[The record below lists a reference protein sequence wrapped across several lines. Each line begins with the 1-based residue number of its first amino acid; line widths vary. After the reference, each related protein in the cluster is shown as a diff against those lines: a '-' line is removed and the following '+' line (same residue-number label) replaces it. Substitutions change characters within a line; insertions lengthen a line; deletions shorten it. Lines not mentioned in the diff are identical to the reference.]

1 MVDQRR
7 TRLRNDKPVKN
18 GAVLYWMQ
26 RDQRVDDN
34 WALLYAAE
42 CAQLANVPL
51 YVVFNLVPRFGDTTA
66 RHYDFMFKGLEE
78 VEASLRKLIIPF
90 ILCQGQPE
98 VTIPELVAEYQIGH
112 VVTDFNP
119 LKFTTSWREKVAA
132 ALPVQLTEVDA
143 HNIVPAWVAS
153 SKLEYAAYTLRP
165 KIHRLLPDF
174 LTTFP
179 KLKVAFQVDA
189 TVLAPIDWPGL
200 FNQLVT
206 NRDVSVIT
214 WLIPGARAAHKNLAL
229 FCAERL
235 PDYVTRRNDPNDNY
249 LSQLS
254 PYVHFGHISAQ
265 RIALTVS
272 GSKTARESKD
282 AYLEELIVR
291 RELADN
297 YCFYNPEYDQVA
309 GAHAWAQKTISE
321 HAADTREY
329 LYHIDEFESG
339 STHDDLWNAAQR
351 QMTKEGKM
359 HGFMRMYWAK
369 KILEWTPDAQT
380 AIATALYLNDKYEL
394 DGTDPN
400 GIAGVMW
407 SVCGVHDRAWNERP
421 VFGKIRYM
429 NYAGCKR
436 KFDIKA
442 YIKKYSVTPE
452 DGVLC
457 T

>member
-7 TRLRNDKPVKN
+7 TRLGNDKPAKN

-26 RDQRVDDN
+26 RDQRVEDN
-34 WALLYAAE
+34 WALLYAAQ
-42 CAQLANVPL
+42 CAQQANEPL

-66 RHYDFMFKGLEE
+66 RHYDFMFKGLDE
-78 VEASLRKLIIPF
+78 VEASLRTLAIPF

-98 VTIPELVAEYQIGH
+98 VTIPQLVAEYQIGQ

-119 LKFTTSWREKVAA
+119 LRFTTQWREKVAA
-132 ALPVQLTEVDA
+132 ALPIQFTEVDA
-143 HNIVPAWVAS
+143 HNVIPAWVAS
-153 SKLEYAAYTLRP
+153 PKLEYAAYTLRP
-165 KIHRLLPDF
+165 KIHRLLPEF
-174 LTTFP
+174 LTKFP
-179 KLKVAFQVDA
+179 KLRVDWQA
-189 TVLAPIDWPGL
+189 GVSLPTRIDWQQL
-200 FNQLVT
+200 FGEVVT
-206 NRDVSVIT
+206 NREVSVIH
-214 WLIPGARAAHKNLAL
+214 WLTPGAAAAHKNLAR
-229 FCAERL
+229 FCTERL
-235 PDYVTRRNDPNDNY
+235 PEYATRRNDPNDNY
-249 LSQLS
+249 LSHLS
-254 PYVHFGHISAQ
+254 PYLHFGQLSAQ

-272 GSKTARESKD
+272 GSDAPVDSRD

-297 YCFYNPEYDQVA
+297 YCFYNPGYDQVA
-309 GAHAWAQKTISE
+309 GAHAWAQKTIAE
-321 HAADTREY
+321 HVTDKREY
-329 LYHIDEFESG
+329 LYSREAFESG
-339 STHDDLWNAAQR
+339 ATHDDLWNAAQL
-351 QMTKEGKM
+351 QMVQEGKM

-369 KILEWTPDAQT
+369 KILEWTPDVQT
-380 AIATALYLNDKYEL
+380 AINISLYLNDKYEL

-436 KFDIKA
+436 KFDIKT
-442 YIKKYSVTPE
+442 YIKKYSVTLK
-452 DGVLC
+452 DDTLF